1 MKRVRSARSGLMGES
16 DMASSILA
24 NMRKSPAVSVLVV
37 RCADSRSCD
46 QTHYCPPWPDT
57 PLRRGTP
64 CFASTSDRGS
74 VRCTSP
80 GVHLPRRQMS
90 GQTCPNM
97 GALTT
102 ENVSTPLVLQL
113 SDFNQCVEETIAG
126 SVDCDAVAKDEV
138 GCWLATAQLR
148 PIFNVVQHQRS
159 PVEQIDNLLDHG
171 NLPWRQLK
179 PSIQSVDDLV
189 SDPLGGLRVKIARWR
204 FEGL

>member
-1 MKRVRSARSGLMGES
+1 
-16 DMASSILA
+16 
-24 NMRKSPAVSVLVV
+24 
-37 RCADSRSCD
+37 
-46 QTHYCPPWPDT
+46 
-57 PLRRGTP
+57 
-64 CFASTSDRGS
+64 
-74 VRCTSP
+74 
-80 GVHLPRRQMS
+80 MS